1 MSDYYSYAPLVRLQ
15 KPLLL
20 CGLPGADVAMTARVA
35 TMLTGLQLVS
45 VDRRVEHL
53 ASNAAELVEFRE
65 GREQRLA
72 LEEQVIAEALGRRSP
87 PVIAASP
94 VTLTSASLVDR
105 LAGAHWLC
113 LHMTVAEAMEA
124 MRRQV
129 AEDRRRHYAL
139 RAGGP
144 VDDSLR
150 PELEQVERVL
160 RGTPDRIPIRGRTA
174 LEVGEEVAAWLM
186 DGTRDA

>member
-1 MSDYYSYAPLVRLQ
+1 MSDYYSYAPLVRLDT
-15 KPLLL
+15 PLLL

-35 TMLTGLQLVS
+35 TMLTGLPLVS

-53 ASNAAELVEFRE
+53 ASNAAELVEFRQ
-65 GREQRLA
+65 GRAQRLLFEA
-72 LEEQVIAEALGRRSP
+72 EVITEALGRRTP

-94 VTLTSASLVDR
+94 ITLTSEDLVSR
-105 LAGAHWLC
+105 LSGARWLC
-113 LHMTVAEAMEA
+113 LHMSVDEALDS

-129 AEDRRRHYAL
+129 ADDRRRHYAL

-150 PELEQVERVL
+150 PELESLARVL
-160 RGTPDRIPIRGRTA
+160 GQAPEQLPVAGRTA
-174 LEVGEEVAAWLM
+174 LEVGEDIAARLM
-186 DGTRDA
+186 GPARSP